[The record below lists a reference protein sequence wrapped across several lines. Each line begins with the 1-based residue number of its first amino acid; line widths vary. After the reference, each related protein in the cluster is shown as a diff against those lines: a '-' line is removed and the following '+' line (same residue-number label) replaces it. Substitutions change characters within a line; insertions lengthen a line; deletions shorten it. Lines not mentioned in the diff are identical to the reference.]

1 MRYTSFNNNKII
13 SQCCIVL
20 CGYDGVC
27 LFPWCVF
34 VVLCCVLWNVGGLLF
49 PGIRH
54 WMEESESF
62 FRLVTIPSCVTI

>member
-27 LFPWCVF
+27 S
-34 VVLCCVLWNVGGLLF
+34 LCCVVCCGMLEVYYFQEFVIGWRNRNRFLG
-49 PGIRH
+49 
-54 WMEESESF
+54 W
-62 FRLVTIPSCVTI
+62 